1 MIKLSEVKKAVSKIR
16 NPWFRAKSKY
26 IKYYEKLP
34 IREKTILLESQHG
47 TEISG
52 NIFYILKYLYENDYY
67 QDWDIYIPTWIRH
80 RKKIDMI
87 LQSYNLQNVKIVIYA
102 SDEYYRLLA
111 SAKYLI
117 NDNTFSTNFIKK
129 DGQIYLN
136 TWHGTPLKTL
146 GRYISDGVHNIGN
159 AQKNFLMSD
168 YILFPNQQ
176 VRDAIM
182 VDYMVDDLVENI
194 GVWGGYPRNTIF
206 FDKVRRQEVQELY
219 NPDNKRIY
227 AYMPTFR
234 GSAKNG
240 GTDKNDIYL
249 KYFLFELD
257 KNLTDD
263 ELLYVNLHPV
273 AKKNINFRLFKHIR
287 AFPMRLETYD
297 FLNISDCLITD
308 YSSVF
313 FDFANTR
320 KKIVLFPYDQEEYL
334 ANRGMYLDIDTL
346 PFPKVYD
353 IKNLLIELRS
363 PKNYDDS
370 AFRQK
375 YCTYEN
381 PQATRQLCEFLF
393 ENKYNEL
400 KLQKNETNGREN
412 VLLYVGNLA
421 GNGVTT
427 SLCNLLS
434 KIDLDKRN
442 YFLAFK
448 ASYVAKY
455 KEKLNK
461 FPKQVRYISIMDDMN
476 LTITDRFIRKLFK
489 KGFIKAPFYMK
500 LMHKRISQDWQR
512 CFADAN
518 FDTAIQFNG
527 YESEVILMW
536 SQFAGNKIIYVHNDM
551 VEEIKT
557 RKNQRSDVLHYAYQN
572 YSKVAI
578 VTPDILP
585 PTKLISKK
593 DDNIRVVHN
602 IIDDKGIL
610 DKSLLDLEINKK
622 ITNIYPNYECLDIVL
637 NSNNK
642 KFINNGRFSPEKG
655 QIRLID
661 VFAKIIEQYPD
672 LFLIIVGGV
681 SYGNYYEKLKK
692 HIKDLSLEDKVI
704 LIKNLPNPFPLIK
717 QCDFFVLSSLY
728 EGFGLVLAEADIL
741 GLPIIST
748 DVQGPRTFMQ
758 KYGGKLVDNSE
769 EGIYQ
774 GMLAMLNGEVKPINV
789 DYDEYNKQALEEFE
803 ALFNQQ

>member
-129 DGQIYLN
+129 EGQIYLN

-146 GRYISDGVHNIGN
+146 GRYISDGLHDIGN

-287 AFPMRLETYD
+287 AFPMHLETYD

-400 KLQKNETNGREN
+400 KLQKNETNGKKN
-412 VLLYVGNLA
+412 VLIYVGNLA
-421 GNGVTT
+421 GNGITA

-434 KIDLDKRN
+434 KIDLEKRN
-442 YFLAFK
+442 YFLTFK

-455 KEKLNK
+455 KEKLK
-461 FPKQVRYISIMDDMN
+461 ELPERVRYISIMDDMN
-476 LTITDRFIRKLFK
+476 LTMADRFIRKLFK
-489 KGFIKAPFYMK
+489 KGYIKTPFYMK
-500 LMHKRISQDWQR
+500 LMQKRIKQDWLR
-512 CFADAN
+512 CFGNAH
-518 FDTAIQFNG
+518 FDTVIQFNG
-527 YESEVILMW
+527 YEAEVILMW
-536 SQFAGNKIIYVHNDM
+536 SQFAGNKVIYVHSDM
-551 VEEIKT
+551 DYEIKV
-557 RKNQRSDVLHYAYQN
+557 RKNQRRDVLQYAYQN
-572 YSKVAI
+572 YDKVALI
-578 VTPDILP
+578 
-585 PTKLISKK
+585 TKGIYDKTKNIAKQSENFYISS
-593 DDNIRVVHN
+593 N
-602 IIDDKGIL
+602 IIDNKTVSE
-610 DKSLLDLEINKK
+610 KSQLPLEIDDKVTVVYPDTEHLENALQSSNTK
-622 ITNIYPNYECLDIVL
+622 I
-637 NSNNK
+637 
-642 KFINNGRFSPEKG
+642 INVGRFSPEKG
-655 QIRLID
+655 QIRLLN
-661 VFAKIIEQYPD
+661 AYSKTLEQYPD
-672 LFLIIVGGV
+672 SFLIILGGS
-681 SYGNYYEKLKK
+681 SYGNYYNAIKK
-692 HIKDLSLEDKVI
+692 HVEDLKLEEHVI
-704 LIKNLPNPFPLIK
+704 LIRNLPNPFPLLK
-717 QCDFFVLSSLY
+717 QCDYFVLSSLY

-741 GLPIIST
+741 GLSVIST
-748 DVQGPRTFMQ
+748 DIDGPRTFLQ
-758 KYGGKLVDNSE
+758 EHGGKLVDNSE

-774 GMLAMLNGEVKPINV
+774 GMLAMLNGEIKPMNI
-789 DYDEYNKQALEEFE
+789 DYNEYNKQALEEFE
-803 ALFNQQ
+803 KLFD